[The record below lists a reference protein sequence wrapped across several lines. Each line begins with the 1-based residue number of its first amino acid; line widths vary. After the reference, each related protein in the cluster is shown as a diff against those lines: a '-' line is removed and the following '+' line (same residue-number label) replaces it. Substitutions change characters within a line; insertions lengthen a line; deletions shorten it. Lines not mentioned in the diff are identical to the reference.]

1 MEENSKSGKTG
12 LVIAVVAAV
21 LLAGAAAYLFFDSQ
35 NKGREIEEMT
45 QLFEIEKEEME
56 NEYSGFAVQYDE
68 MKMHISNDSL
78 IRQLDREKQRTQQ
91 LLEELRQTKATN
103 AAEITRLKKELAT
116 VRQVMRTYVIQIDSL
131 DQINKQ
137 LARENTRVRQ
147 QYQEQT
153 KVVEQ
158 LTVDK
163 QKAEE
168 KVALASQLDAAA
180 ISVVAHNKRGKDEKK
195 SKNVTQFVVNFTIV
209 KNITV
214 QTGEKTV
221 YLRIVKPNEEVLGK
235 DTGYTCR
242 YENVVL
248 ECSERKIIEYTG
260 EQQEVTMYVDV
271 AEFLSAGTYTAP
283 SRQQSPIPPMPATI
297 PAGSP
302 SSPSSASTRCR
313 APR

>member
-1 MEENSKSGKTG
+1 MEEEKKSGKTG
-12 LVIAVVAAV
+12 LIITIIAAV
-21 LLAGAAAYLFFDSQ
+21 LLAGAAVYLFIDSQ

-68 MKMHISNDSL
+68 MKVHISNDSL

-103 AAEITRLKKELAT
+103 AAEITRLKKELTT
-116 VRQVMRTYVIQIDSL
+116 VRAVMRTYVMQIDSL

-137 LARENTRVRQ
+137 LAKENTRVKQ

-153 KVVEQ
+153 KVVEK
-158 LTVDK
+158 LTIDK
-163 QKAEE
+163 EKAEE

-180 ISVVAHNKRGKDEKK
+180 ITVTPHNKRGKEEHKV
-195 SKNVTQFVVNFTIV
+195 KNVTQFVVNFTIV

-221 YLRIVKPNEEVLGK
+221 YLRITKPDGEPLVKDAGNTFK
-235 DTGYTCR
+235 
-242 YENVVL
+242 YENVNL
-248 ECSERKIIEYTG
+248 EYSAKKYIEYTG
-260 EQQEVTMYVDV
+260 EQQEVTMYWDV
-271 AEFLSAGTYTAP
+271 EEYLSAGTYNAYLFVDGVMIGE
-283 SRQQSPIPPMPATI
+283 QSVTLN
-297 PAGSP
+297 
-302 SSPSSASTRCR
+302 
-313 APR
+313 

>member
-1 MEENSKSGKTG
+1 MEEEKKSGKTG
-12 LVIAVVAAV
+12 LIITIIAAV
-21 LLAGAAAYLFFDSQ
+21 LLAGAAVYLFIDSQ

-68 MKMHISNDSL
+68 MKVHISNDSL

-103 AAEITRLKKELAT
+103 AAEITRLKKELTT
-116 VRQVMRTYVIQIDSL
+116 VRAVMRTYVMQIDSL

-137 LARENTRVRQ
+137 LAKENTRVKQ

-153 KVVEQ
+153 KVVQQ

-163 QKAEE
+163 EKAEE

-180 ISVVAHNKRGKDEKK
+180 ITVTPHNKRGKEEHKV
-195 SKNVTQFVVNFTIV
+195 KNVTQFVVNFTIV

-221 YLRIVKPNEEVLGK
+221 YLRITKPDGEPLVKDASNTFK
-235 DTGYTCR
+235 
-242 YENVVL
+242 YENVNL
-248 ECSERKIIEYTG
+248 EYSAKKYIEYTG
-260 EQQEVTMYVDV
+260 EQQEVTMYWDV
-271 AEFLSAGTYTAP
+271 EEYLSAGTYTAYLFVDGVMIGE
-283 SRQQSPIPPMPATI
+283 QSVTLN
-297 PAGSP
+297 
-302 SSPSSASTRCR
+302 
-313 APR
+313 

>member
-1 MEENSKSGKTG
+1 
-12 LVIAVVAAV
+12 
-21 LLAGAAAYLFFDSQ
+21 
-35 NKGREIEEMT
+35 MT

-68 MKMHISNDSL
+68 MQRHISNDSL

-137 LARENTRVRQ
+137 LAKENTRVRQ

-153 KVVEQ
+153 KVVEK
-158 LTVDK
+158 LTVEK
-163 QKAEE
+163 EKAEE

-180 ISVVAHNKRGKDEKK
+180 ITVTPHNKRGKEEHKV
-195 SKNVTQFVVNFTIV
+195 KNVTQFMVNFTIV

-221 YLRIVKPNEEVLGK
+221 YLRITKPDGTPLVKDASN
-235 DTGYTCR
+235 TFQ
-242 YENVVL
+242 YENVAL
-248 ECSERKIIEYTG
+248 EYSAKKYIEYTG
-260 EQQEVTMYVDV
+260 EQQEVTMYWDV
-271 AEFLSAGTYTAP
+271 EEYLSAGTYTAYLFVDGVMIGE
-283 SRQQSPIPPMPATI
+283 QSVTLN
-297 PAGSP
+297 
-302 SSPSSASTRCR
+302 
-313 APR
+313 

>member
-1 MEENSKSGKTG
+1 MEENKSGKTG
-12 LVIAVVAAV
+12 LVIAIVAIA
-21 LLAGAAAYLFFDSQ
+21 LLAATVVYLFLSVRD
-35 NKGREIEEMT
+35 KGREIEEMS

-78 IRQLDREKQRTQQ
+78 IRQLDKEKQRTQQ

-103 AAEITRLKKELAT
+103 AAEIKRLKKELAT
-116 VRQVMRTYVIQIDSL
+116 VREVMRTYVVQIDSL
-131 DQINKQ
+131 DRINKQ
-137 LARENTRVRQ
+137 LAKENTRVRQ

-153 KVVEQ
+153 KVVEK

-180 ISVVAHNKRGKDEKK
+180 ITITPRNKRGKEEKK
-195 SKNVTQFVVNFTIV
+195 VKNVTQFMVNFTIV

-221 YLRIVKPNEEVLGK
+221 YLRITKPDGEVLVK
-235 DTGYTCR
+235 DAANTFR
-242 YENVVL
+242 YENVSL
-248 ECSERKIIEYTG
+248 EYSAKKYIEYTG
-260 EQQEVTMYVDV
+260 EQQEVTMYWDV
-271 AEFLSAGTYTAP
+271 EEYLSAGTYTAYLFVDGVMIGE
-283 SRQQSPIPPMPATI
+283 QSVTLN
-297 PAGSP
+297 
-302 SSPSSASTRCR
+302 
-313 APR
+313 

>member
-1 MEENSKSGKTG
+1 MEENQTNNGKSISTG
-12 LVIAVVAAV
+12 GIVGIVIAFIVVAGIAV
-21 LLAGAAAYLFFDSQ
+21 FYMLSWQKSQ
-35 NKGREIEEMT
+35 QNIEEMT

-68 MKMHISNDSL
+68 MKVHLSNDSL
-78 IRQLDREKQRTQQ
+78 IRQLDKEKQRTQQ

-103 AAEITRLKKELAT
+103 AAEITRLKKELTT
-116 VRQVMRTYVIQIDSL
+116 VRAVMRTYVIQIDSL

-137 LARENTRVRQ
+137 LTKENTRVRQ

-180 ISVVAHNKRGKDEKK
+180 ITVTPNNKRGKEEHKV
-195 SKNVTQFVVNFTIV
+195 KNVTQFVVNFTIV

-221 YLRIVKPNEEVLGK
+221 YLRITKPDGEPLVKDASNTFK
-235 DTGYTCR
+235 
-242 YENVVL
+242 YENVNL
-248 ECSERKIIEYTG
+248 EYSAKKYIEYTG
-260 EQQEVTMYVDV
+260 EQQKVTMYWDV
-271 AEFLSAGTYTAP
+271 EEYLSAGTYNAYLFVDGVMIGE
-283 SRQQSPIPPMPATI
+283 QSVTLN
-297 PAGSP
+297 
-302 SSPSSASTRCR
+302 
-313 APR
+313 

>member
-1 MEENSKSGKTG
+1 MEEEKKSGKTG
-12 LVIAVVAAV
+12 LIITIVVAV
-21 LLAGAAAYLFFDSQ
+21 LLAGAAVYLFIDSQ

-68 MKMHISNDSL
+68 MKVHISNDSL

-103 AAEITRLKKELAT
+103 AAEITRLKKELTT
-116 VRQVMRTYVIQIDSL
+116 VRAVMRTYVMQIDSL

-137 LARENTRVRQ
+137 LAKENTRVKQ

-153 KVVEQ
+153 KVVQQ

-163 QKAEE
+163 EKAEE

-180 ISVVAHNKRGKDEKK
+180 ITVTPHNKRGKEEHKV
-195 SKNVTQFVVNFTIV
+195 KNVTQFVVNFTIV

-221 YLRIVKPNEEVLGK
+221 YLRITKPDGEPLVKDASNTFK
-235 DTGYTCR
+235 
-242 YENVVL
+242 YENVNL
-248 ECSERKIIEYTG
+248 EYSAKKYIEYTG
-260 EQQEVTMYVDV
+260 EQQEVTMYWDV
-271 AEFLSAGTYTAP
+271 EEYLSAGTYNAYLFVDGVMIGE
-283 SRQQSPIPPMPATI
+283 QSVTLN
-297 PAGSP
+297 
-302 SSPSSASTRCR
+302 
-313 APR
+313 

>member
-1 MEENSKSGKTG
+1 MEEENKKSGKIG
-12 LVIAVVAAV
+12 LIIAIVAIVV
-21 LLAGAAAYLFFDSQ
+21 LAGAVAYLFKDGKD
-35 NKGREIEEMT
+35 KGREIEEMT

-68 MKMHISNDSL
+68 MQRHISNDSL

-137 LARENTRVRQ
+137 LAKENTRVRQ

-153 KVVEQ
+153 KVVEK
-158 LTVDK
+158 LTVEK
-163 QKAEE
+163 EKAEE

-180 ISVVAHNKRGKDEKK
+180 ITVTPHNKRGKEEHKV
-195 SKNVTQFVVNFTIV
+195 KNVTQFMVNFTIV

-221 YLRIVKPNEEVLGK
+221 YLRITKPDGTPLVKDASN
-235 DTGYTCR
+235 TFQ
-242 YENVVL
+242 YENVAL
-248 ECSERKIIEYTG
+248 EYSAKKYIEYTG
-260 EQQEVTMYVDV
+260 EQQEVTMYWDV
-271 AEFLSAGTYTAP
+271 EEYLSAGTYTAYLFVDGVMIGE
-283 SRQQSPIPPMPATI
+283 QSVTLN
-297 PAGSP
+297 
-302 SSPSSASTRCR
+302 
-313 APR
+313 

>member
-1 MEENSKSGKTG
+1 MEENQVKTKG
-12 LVIAVVAAV
+12 RSISTGAIVGIVIAFVVVVGIAV
-21 LLAGAAAYLFFDSQ
+21 FYMLSWQKSQ
-35 NKGREIEEMT
+35 QNIEEMT

-68 MKMHISNDSL
+68 MKVHISNDSL

-103 AAEITRLKKELAT
+103 AAEITRLKKELTT
-116 VRQVMRTYVIQIDSL
+116 VRAVMRTYVMQIDSL

-137 LARENTRVRQ
+137 LAKENTRVRQ

-153 KVVEQ
+153 KVVQQ

-163 QKAEE
+163 EKAEE

-180 ISVVAHNKRGKDEKK
+180 ITVTPHNKRGKEEHKV
-195 SKNVTQFVVNFTIV
+195 KNVTQFVVNFTIV

-221 YLRIVKPNEEVLGK
+221 YLRITKPDGEPLVKDASNTFK
-235 DTGYTCR
+235 
-242 YENVVL
+242 YENVNL
-248 ECSERKIIEYTG
+248 EYSAKKYIEYTG
-260 EQQEVTMYVDV
+260 EQQEVTMYWDV
-271 AEFLSAGTYTAP
+271 EEYLSAGTYNAYLFVDGVMIGE
-283 SRQQSPIPPMPATI
+283 QSVTLN
-297 PAGSP
+297 
-302 SSPSSASTRCR
+302 
-313 APR
+313 

>member
-1 MEENSKSGKTG
+1 MEEEKKSGKTG
-12 LVIAVVAAV
+12 LIITIIAAI
-21 LLAGAAAYLFFDSQ
+21 LLAGAAVYLFIDSRS
-35 NKGREIEEMT
+35 KGREIEEMT

-68 MKMHISNDSL
+68 MKVHISNDSL

-103 AAEITRLKKELAT
+103 AAEITRLKKELTT
-116 VRQVMRTYVIQIDSL
+116 VRTVMRTYVKQIDSL

-137 LARENTRVRQ
+137 LAKENTRVKQ

-153 KVVEQ
+153 KVVQQ

-163 QKAEE
+163 EKAEE

-180 ISVVAHNKRGKDEKK
+180 ITVTPHNKRGKEEHKV
-195 SKNVTQFVVNFTIV
+195 KNVTQFVVNFTIV

-221 YLRIVKPNEEVLGK
+221 YLRITKPDGEPLVKDAGNTFK
-235 DTGYTCR
+235 
-242 YENVVL
+242 YENVNL
-248 ECSERKIIEYTG
+248 EYSAKKYIEYTG
-260 EQQEVTMYVDV
+260 EQQEVTMYWDV
-271 AEFLSAGTYTAP
+271 EEYLSAGTYNAYLFVDGVMIGE
-283 SRQQSPIPPMPATI
+283 QSVTLN
-297 PAGSP
+297 
-302 SSPSSASTRCR
+302 
-313 APR
+313 